1 MRDKRRLGEMLIE
14 AGAIDATQ
22 LQSALGHQRRWGGK
36 LGQALVEL
44 GFATEA
50 QLVDAL
56 SRKFGYEV
64 VDVAA
69 LAPSPQLE
77 AALELVPRELA
88 LRQSF
93 IPVASDSSS
102 VTVAMAD
109 PSNIALVDEL
119 AFRTGRRVKVA
130 LAGDRT
136 IAAAVRR
143 LCFAAEEPR
152 ITAIALDV
160 PPPLPAR
167 PTTPPSP
174 SPSPSEDAPMGDPIL
189 ATELALEEEAAP
201 FWEPPAASAP
211 LATEAGLID
220 LVARAGRGEELGL
233 RPGQL
238 LSAMVKVLVR
248 RGLVTHAE
256 LLDELERAGR

>member
-44 GFATEA
+44 GLATEA
-50 QLVDAL
+50 QLVGAL
-56 SRKFGYEV
+56 SRKFGFEV

-77 AALELVPRELA
+77 AALRLVPRDLA
-88 LRQSF
+88 LRQAL

-102 VTVAMAD
+102 ITVAMAD
-109 PSNIALVDEL
+109 PSNIGVVDEL
-119 AFRTGRRVKVA
+119 AFRAGRRVKVA
-130 LAGDRT
+130 LAGDREIT
-136 IAAAVRR
+136 AAVRR
-143 LCFAAEEPR
+143 LYFGEEER
-152 ITAIALDV
+152 ITAIPLDV

-167 PTTPPSP
+167 AAATPP
-174 SPSPSEDAPMGDPIL
+174 PSEGDAPGEPIL
-189 ATELALEEEAAP
+189 ATELALEEEAP
-201 FWEPPAASAP
+201 FWGPPAASAP
-211 LATEAGLID
+211 LASAAGLTD
-220 LVARAGRGEELGL
+220 LVARAARGEEQGL
-233 RPGQL
+233 RPAQL
-238 LSAMVKVLVR
+238 LSAVVKVLVR

-256 LLDELERAGR
+256 LLDELERAGP